1 GGGAK
6 FSRWLSQISDP
17 RTRRNSD
24 NNNGEEEDDDDPW
37 GDRLGRLDLQGD
49 VRMGFEDDFHLTLIP
64 NFLHDS
70 DAYVASLENKLERL
84 HHISRNVSP
93 KEMLTLMAKARAMR
107 LKNAELNVGPNQ
119 GTEDSYEDSDYA
131 GAFNFWTALVVP
143 LSRRLFPRLPLSK
156 EETQGLLKYDFL
168 HMQCED
174 EARAVVIAA
183 PNAAESSN
191 PRPTETPQDTSRE
204 PQCRNSEE
212 RPIIVFESPEANE
225 LQIPKGWVEEEI
237 QPKIQAETCTLPDDT
252 VVAPANRSALS
263 LNTNGGT
270 VPQEAST
277 LTSITS
283 PSRRS
288 EDALYHFAHFMS
300 SATSTVE
307 STRLEYPSES
317 RLILLQER
325 LSRSKLPS
333 KERVPFMSLYGA
345 SIAHM
350 QQSLNMVDLEIAST
364 LAQGKS
370 FEILQEPNNRECR
383 VIVSRSSPSL
393 KTVMEPQ
400 KFQAECQPGSRARQY
415 HLVRESPG
423 EEEGVKNEN
432 REQDYLGQRQERQDE
447 QGQECTGQL
456 DIEFGEL
463 EEHSPEQNSHAYE
476 ESGPGK
482 HVGYQ
487 DAAQNII
494 IHESVIASS
503 PQEDVPGVE
512 QSTPVVEVEEEVVLL
527 KCQEAPS
534 QDLTLQ
540 EVTAASSSSC
550 EGLPMEQG
558 LWAAGLDSAAF
569 QVPSAEDVVPHMSSL
584 VRASEDEDEQSSVP
598 PGSRGGYGQSST
610 ILQTL
615 SKASERTNDSDRES
629 ERFSH
634 YSDPQSNLH
643 GTESEET
650 VTKEEGQAPMIRMF
664 GSIPQDIHTTLKTS
678 FCSWVQHK
686 RLESLETARDVV
698 SSTGSLPA
706 VGFEST
712 EHSRLLFKVYGEETK
727 ASSTTS
733 KKSEPITSKASS
745 PFSEVETIV
754 EEQPKSV
761 LSGMTTTSLMSLKST
776 DTATVVPMD
785 ENRPAVHPPGA
796 VVATSLAFKSR
807 KRSVHWFENCVQDA
821 DGHFVER
828 GSDSPSPQHED
839 SNPGTRKKA
848 SKSFSCDLVGKAA
861 EIHKH
866 VEQEMVAADEPQSL
880 KADSRKIADYEEL
893 STEHQ
898 APLTVLEVT
907 MTAPAPGTYADEQ
920 RTSSTQDKSKPL
932 ADSGQEES
940 NGKRPNTDT
949 TVLHCS
955 EIVYHG
961 HFSFFAGS
969 CKTSSTAHS
978 SLNVVR
984 TVQINASRQFNSS
997 LPKRSATSL
1006 LKSDCAFN
1014 KSFLL
1019 PSALATPNKQKITQN
1034 LIIKYR
1040 ADACSPSSRSAPQSK
1055 IKGRTECSALSFT
1068 PSCHPSAIIEQ
1079 CVEEMPELPKVA
1091 RKTDEEC
1098 CSTAIEQNIP
1108 AVADMPPGPTA
1119 LAQVAKSQEFVRSMA
1134 EEDAAINQVVAK
1146 RGATIEHKVD
1156 YALAEPCSKEGKLFT
1171 NTEEDLLEVK
1181 PPVEDHGSVTPVIDG
1196 CISVKVTQQDSCEF
1210 KTATQENGP
1219 ARAIASKSIQC
1230 TCEGHALDKQVAEAC
1245 KLSMVT
1251 QDDNRSKRAVKND
1264 KFATYT
1270 AANSLPSPAKDA
1282 APVTPAAESSRAMLA
1297 QDNDGYGTIAERSN
1311 SAAPMASNLTGPLTA
1326 KGYPFQSASHN
1337 PTPLIS
1343 TGENYA
1349 SNAPTDGACTVRMS
1363 TAGCIAQTVMV
1374 SRENMFG
1381 KPTTKSKEAK
1391 GASSEK
1397 DIAKSAPVERRTVSL
1412 GASNDAVVTSDCC
1425 CKQLLVARLHRAS
1438 LVADALAKHAAGR
1451 RASTKSANAD
1461 LSIAALET
1469 RERATDRLAVPKQK
1483 IPLSAT
1489 EKSTQT
1495 MTEVQIGTFSS
1506 AETDLSVQ
1514 QELGRSSVEE
1524 STAVVT
1530 EDSGGNAIIVGQ
1542 SVLWTNGEG
1551 TAAPIEN
1558 NDKQERG
1565 TLCVHLRPGPL
1576 LSTSDLREGRSGS
1589 LPRRPSNL
1597 SAYEILYNQSVSD
1610 ISQ

>member
-1 GGGAK
+1 M
-6 FSRWLSQISDP
+6 Q
-17 RTRRNSD
+17 
-24 NNNGEEEDDDDPW
+24 
-37 GDRLGRLDLQGD
+37 
-49 VRMGFEDDFHLTLIP
+49 
-64 NFLHDS
+64 
-70 DAYVASLENKLERL
+70 
-84 HHISRNVSP
+84 
-93 KEMLTLMAKARAMR
+93 
-107 LKNAELNVGPNQ
+107 
-119 GTEDSYEDSDYA
+119 
-131 GAFNFWTALVVP
+131 

-174 EARAVVIAA
+174 EAKAVAIAA
-183 PNAAESSN
+183 PNTAESSN
-191 PRPTETPQDTSRE
+191 QRPTETPQDTSRE
-204 PQCRNSEE
+204 PQRRKSEE
-212 RPIIVFESPEANE
+212 RPIIVYESPEANE
-225 LQIPKGWVEEEI
+225 LQIPKGWVEDEI
-237 QPKIQAETCTLPDDT
+237 QQKIQAETCTLPDT

-263 LNTNGGT
+263 LNTNGGA

-300 SATSTVE
+300 SATSTME

-370 FEILQEPNNRECR
+370 FEILQEPNNQGCR

-393 KTVMEPQ
+393 KTVTEPQ

-415 HLVRESPG
+415 HSVRESPG
-423 EEEGVKNEN
+423 EEEGVENEN
-432 REQDYLGQRQERQDE
+432 REQDYLGQRQEGQDG
-447 QGQECTGQL
+447 QRQECTGQL
-456 DIEFGEL
+456 DIEVREL
-463 EEHSPEQNSHAYE
+463 EEYSPEQNSHAYE

-503 PQEDVPGVE
+503 QQEDVPGVE
-512 QSTPVVEVEEEVVLL
+512 QSKPVVEEEVVLL

-550 EGLPMEQG
+550 ERLPMEQG

-598 PGSRGGYGQSST
+598 PGSQAGYGQSST
-610 ILQTL
+610 MLHTL

-664 GSIPQDIHTTLKTS
+664 GSIPQDIHATLKTS

-686 RLESLETARDVV
+686 RLESLETARDAV

-733 KKSEPITSKASS
+733 KNSEPITSKASS
-745 PFSEVETIV
+745 PFSEVGTIV
-754 EEQPKSV
+754 EEQSKSV
-761 LSGMTTTSLMSLKST
+761 LSGMTTTSLTSLKST

-807 KRSVHWFENCVQDA
+807 KRSVHWFENCVLDA

-839 SNPGTRKKA
+839 GNPGTRKKA
-848 SKSFSCDLVGKAA
+848 SKSFSCDLVGKAP

-866 VEQEMVAADEPQSL
+866 VKQEMVATDEPQSL
-880 KADSRKIADYEEL
+880 KADSRKIAEYEEL
-893 STEHQ
+893 STEHH

-940 NGKRPNTDT
+940 NGKRPKTDT

-961 HFSFFAGS
+961 HFSFLAGS

-984 TVQINASRQFNSS
+984 TVRINASKQFNSS

-1040 ADACSPSSRSAPQSK
+1040 ADVCSPASRSAPQSK
-1055 IKGRTECSALSFT
+1055 IKRKTECSALSFT

-1079 CVEEMPELPKVA
+1079 CVEEVPELLKVA

-1119 LAQVAKSQEFVRSMA
+1119 LAQVAKSQEFVGSMA
-1134 EEDAAINQVVAK
+1134 EEDAAINRVVAK

-1156 YALAEPCSKEGKLFT
+1156 YALAEPSSKEGKLFT

-1196 CISVKVTQQDSCEF
+1196 CISVKVTQQDSSKF

-1230 TCEGHALDKQVAEAC
+1230 PCEGHALDKQVSEAC

-1251 QDDNRSKRAVKND
+1251 QDSNRSKTAAEND

-1270 AANSLPSPAKDA
+1270 AVNSLPSPAKDA
-1282 APVTPAAESSRAMLA
+1282 APVTPATESSRAMLA
-1297 QDNDGYGTIAERSN
+1297 QDNDGYGTTGERRN
-1311 SAAPMASNLTGPLTA
+1311 SVAPMASNLIGPLT
-1326 KGYPFQSASHN
+1326 ASHN

-1343 TGENYA
+1343 TGENNV
-1349 SNAPTDGACTVRMS
+1349 SNAPTDGGCTVRMS

-1397 DIAKSAPVERRTVSL
+1397 DIAKSAPVERGTVSL
-1412 GASNDAVVTSDCC
+1412 GASNDAVFTSDCC

-1438 LVADALAKHAAGR
+1438 LVADALAKHAAER

-1469 RERATDRLAVPKQK
+1469 RDRLAVPKQK

-1495 MTEVQIGTFSS
+1495 MTEVEIGTFSS

-1524 STAVVT
+1524 CTAVVT

-1551 TAAPIEN
+1551 TVAPIEN

-1565 TLCVHLRPGPL
+1565 TMCVHLRPGPL
-1576 LSTSDLREGRSGS
+1576 LSRSDLREGRSGS